1 MSTVVKVS
9 KISGRGVFA
18 TKDIRKGEKFLVNPL
33 LITKKKDTNS
43 LFQTDLS
50 NYWYEWGRKTFAIA
64 MGHGSFF
71 NHSSS
76 ANAEYELDE
85 SKKEICFTAVRSIK
99 KGEEIFINY
108 NGDPSC
114 KDKVWF
120 EK

>member
-50 NYWYEWGRKTFAIA
+50 NYWYEWGKNTFAIA

-76 ANAEYELDE
+76 ANAEYDFNE
-85 SKKEICFTAVRSIK
+85 SKKEIFFTAVKSIR

-108 NGDPSC
+108 NGEASC